1 MNNHI
6 YPKIHYPEV
15 YILEGGY
22 CHYFKVS
29 GHRCEPPAYVSMD
42 DPNHAS
48 SRREDLDQFR
58 KAKFGRHKSY
68 AYGDGK
74 GLPFGQPQQQ
84 VQPKRNTAPQSL
96 FAAAATAARSR
107 RVLSSGGSL
116 GLGSGSTGVGGS
128 NMNGAGTSALGG
140 GSNGVKALSTLLED
154 VNVTVDADDTDT
166 DLGDSPCPPPNKGV
180 TLMKAKKFGV
190 RAMVRSET
198 YGPSRMNY

>member
-68 AYGDGK
+68 AYGDAK

-96 FAAAATAARSR
+96 FAAATAARSR

-128 NMNGAGTSALGG
+128 IMNGAGTSALGG

-180 TLMKAKKFGV
+180 ALTKAKKFGV